1 MISRKKFG
9 EYAADGGRHPNII
22 NMVISLFLLLAQLD
36 PLTATSVRRSLH
48 TYHPNLDS
56 EPYGIIPP
64 IYPYDPHPLSTPESV
79 VLSPRPILCNN
90 QTEYECVCMKPYSSP
105 HSPDKIAPSAPDCSV
120 FIKTDDLPVVDMRM
134 RQVNTEAKLYTGDSY
149 EEYFKRRIST
159 IVSHYCQHNTN
170 ECPGVSL
177 RMSHEML
184 QNLSDREADELDIDK
199 SVVYAERDESEP
211 LFTKENVVILRMDH
225 LRGNLTRLLFVLTK
239 NDRNNGIINEDT
251 IIDPVKIKYIIAS
264 QVGPLSRVLGGIK
277 IDSVRQAKLK
287 RNSGAF
293 GSLSFSTPEQ
303 RRDNRKSNTKLIMI
317 VCCVAAFFM
326 ITYCIAIY
334 QCIRWILRKRK
345 AKKEAKLAEQSLVA
359 VDAKNYGTCEIKQRK
374 PSRNGHMV
382 HSEERTPLTY
392 EQIDE
397 IPDDNSQSLS
407 QRQMRNWFKCDASQL
422 PREPTYPTSLV
433 DSYQNQPAVA
443 TTTPKPTD
451 DFKIKEESPI
461 LTKRKEE
468 KEPSKPVSPML
479 SSQATTSSE
488 AIFPPSKDFSDY
500 VDDQYHKSRASSNSP
515 TEDLPKSPN
524 EDPWEEMAGKYVP
537 PVVLLQS
544 DTPDLPLTMQ
554 NHLEKH
560 NPDEDSVAKGL
571 RSGDSPVFARPR
583 SRRGSR
589 IDEVEGQLDL
599 PELKPLRTDDPLAE
613 PLDAPVPID
622 SIKGSVD
629 EEDRWSSSEEGEV
642 DVYYKMSDDEDV
654 TREELDWKKA
664 MAKAELEKE
673 AESQGRTLPGSDDHV
688 DSVNK
693 RTETPPSSPI
703 QIHIQNHLNH
713 NNDSDSEEE
722 DVPIPEEAK
731 DADIAEKDD
740 DFVYERLREELS
752 PQPPIVVDLD
762 TTDLDLV
769 PIKSLPPPP
778 PGMFPDSPPESGS
791 GSNQMNHQ
799 RSQEMSEEDDE
810 DDLR

>member
-1 MISRKKFG
+1 MLSRSRLR
-9 EYAADGGRHPNII
+9 EYADGGRHTKSIK
-22 NMVISLFLLLAQLD
+22 MMISLFMLLAQLD
-36 PLTATSVRRSLH
+36 PTIATSVRRSLNP
-48 TYHPNLDS
+48 YHPNLDS

-64 IYPYDPHPLSTPESV
+64 TYPYEPHPLSTPESM
-79 VLSPRPILCNN
+79 VLSPRHIFCNN

-105 HSPDKIAPSAPDCSV
+105 NSPVLAHPSAPDCSV

-134 RQVNTEAKLYTGDSY
+134 RHVNTEAKLYTGDSY
-149 EEYFKRRIST
+149 EDYFKRRIST
-159 IVSHYCQHNTN
+159 IVSHFCQHNTN

-177 RMSHEML
+177 RMSHE
-184 QNLSDREADELDIDK
+184 
-199 SVVYAERDESEP
+199 
-211 LFTKENVVILRMDH
+211 NVVILRMDH
-225 LRGNLTRLLFVLTK
+225 LRGNLTRILFILTK
-239 NDRNNGIINEDT
+239 NDRNNGVINEDT
-251 IIDPVKIKYIIAS
+251 IIDPVMIKYILAS
-264 QVGPLSRVLGGIK
+264 QSQLSRVLGGIK
-277 IDSVRQAKLK
+277 IDSVRQSKLK

-293 GSLSFSTPEQ
+293 GSSSYSTPEQ
-303 RRDNRKSNTKLIMI
+303 RRDNQKSNRKLILI
-317 VCCVAAFFM
+317 VACVAGFFL

-334 QCIRWILRKRK
+334 QCIRWMMRKRK
-345 AKKEAKLAEQSLVA
+345 AKKEAKLAEQSLVVA
-359 VDAKNYGTCEIKQRK
+359 EAKNYGTCDTKPRK
-374 PSRNGHMV
+374 PSRNGHMI
-382 HSEERTPLTY
+382 HSEERTPLTTY
-392 EQIDE
+392 EAIDE
-397 IPDDNSQSLS
+397 VPDDHSQSLS

-433 DSYQNQPAVA
+433 ESYQNPPGAP

-451 DFKIKEESPI
+451 EFAVKEESPI
-461 LTKRKEE
+461 LTKRTEE
-468 KEPSKPVSPML
+468 REPSKPVSPML

-500 VDDQYHKSRASSNSP
+500 VEDQYHKSRASSSSP
-515 TEDLPKSPN
+515 TENLPKSPN
-524 EDPWEEMAGKYVP
+524 EDPWDEIGGKYVP

-544 DTPDLPLTMQ
+544 DTPDLPLIMQ
-554 NHLEKH
+554 NHLEKLNH
-560 NPDEDSVAKGL
+560 ENDEVAVKGL
-571 RSGDSPVFARPR
+571 RSSESPVFARPR

-613 PLDAPVPID
+613 PLDAPVPIS

-673 AESQGRTLPGSDDHV
+673 AESQGRTLPGSENHV
-688 DSVNK
+688 DIIKK

-722 DVPIPEEAK
+722 DIPVPDEAK

-791 GSNQMNHQ
+791 GSNQLHHQ
-799 RSQEMSEEDDE
+799 RSQEMSEDE
-810 DDLR
+810 DDDDLR

>member
-1 MISRKKFG
+1 M
-9 EYAADGGRHPNII
+9 
-22 NMVISLFLLLAQLD
+22 LLAQLD
-36 PLTATSVRRSLH
+36 PVIAVSVRRSLNP
-48 TYHPNLDS
+48 YHPNLDS
-56 EPYGIIPP
+56 EPYGIVPP
-64 IYPYDPHPLSTPESV
+64 TYPYDPHPLSTPESIV
-79 VLSPRPILCNN
+79 QSPRPILCNN
-90 QTEYECVCMKPYSSP
+90 QTEYECVCMRPYTSP
-105 HSPDKIAPSAPDCSV
+105 HAPAQHTPNAPDCSV

-159 IVSHYCQHNTN
+159 IVSHYCQHNAN

-177 RMSHEML
+177 RMSHVS
-184 QNLSDREADELDIDK
+184 Q
-199 SVVYAERDESEP
+199 
-211 LFTKENVVILRMDH
+211 ENVVIVRMDH

-239 NDRNNGIINEDT
+239 NDRNNGVINEDT

-277 IDSVRQAKLK
+277 IDSVRTAKMK
-287 RNSGAF
+287 RNDGTF
-293 GSLSFSTPEQ
+293 GSISFSTPEQ
-303 RRDNRKSNTKLIMI
+303 RIDNGKGNTKLIKI
-317 VCCVAAFFM
+317 VGIVGSFFL
-326 ITYCIAIY
+326 ITYIIAIV
-334 QCIRWILRKRK
+334 QCVRWCVNKRK
-345 AKKEAKLAEQSLVA
+345 TSREAKLAEASLVA
-359 VDAKNYGTCEIKQRK
+359 ADAKNYGTCEIKQRK

-392 EQIDE
+392 AAIDE
-397 IPDDNSQSLS
+397 VPDDNSQSLS

-433 DSYQNQPAVA
+433 ESYQQQPGAP
-443 TTTPKPTD
+443 TTTPNPTND
-451 DFKIKEESPI
+451 LKEKEESPI

-468 KEPSKPVSPML
+468 KEPNKPVSPML

-500 VDDQYHKSRASSNSP
+500 VEDQYHKSRASSDSP
-515 TEDLPKSPN
+515 TEDIPKSPN
-524 EDPWEEMAGKYVP
+524 EDPWDEMNGKYVP

-554 NHLEKH
+554 NNLGKH
-560 NPDEDSVAKGL
+560 KYEEDEEEIPAKGL

-613 PLDAPVPID
+613 PLNAPVPIN

-673 AESQGRTLPGSDDHV
+673 AESQGRVLPGAEISSDLHK
-688 DSVNK
+688 K
-693 RTETPPSSPI
+693 RVETPPSSPI

-713 NNDSDSEEE
+713 NQDSDSEEE
-722 DVPIPEEAK
+722 DEPIPDGAK

-791 GSNQMNHQ
+791 GSNQLHHQ
-799 RSQEMSEEDDE
+799 RSQEMSEDDE

>member
-1 MISRKKFG
+1 MLSRIRFE
-9 EYAADGGRHPNII
+9 EYVDGGPRQPTILK
-22 NMVISLFLLLAQLD
+22 MMISLFMLLAQLD
-36 PLTATSVRRSLH
+36 PTIAVSVRRSLNP
-48 TYHPNLDS
+48 YHPNLDS

-64 IYPYDPHPLSTPESV
+64 TYPYDPHPLSIPESV
-79 VLSPRPILCNN
+79 VHSPRPIICNN
-90 QTEYECVCMKPYSSP
+90 ETEYECICMRPFSSE
-105 HSPDKIAPSAPDCSV
+105 HAPNKFTPTSPDCSV

-149 EEYFKRRIST
+149 EAYFKRRIST

-177 RMSHEML
+177 RMSHVS
-184 QNLSDREADELDIDK
+184 QD
-199 SVVYAERDESEP
+199 
-211 LFTKENVVILRMDH
+211 NVVILRMDH
-225 LRGNLTRLLFVLTK
+225 IRGNLTRLLFILTK
-239 NDRNNGIINEDT
+239 NDRNNGVINEET
-251 IIDPVKIKYIIAS
+251 IIDPIKIKYIIAS

-277 IDSVRQAKLK
+277 IDSVRTAKLK

-293 GSLSFSTPEQ
+293 GSMSYSTPEQ
-303 RRDNRKSNTKLIMI
+303 RRENQKDNTKLIII
-317 VCCVAAFFM
+317 VVIIGLFFLG
-326 ITYCIAIY
+326 TYCIGLY
-334 QCIRWILRKRK
+334 QCIRWYKKKRR
-345 AKKEAKLAEQSLVA
+345 ATKEAKLAEQSLVA
-359 VDAKNYGTCEIKQRK
+359 ADTKNYGTCEIKQRK

-382 HSEERTPLTY
+382 HAEERIPLTY

-397 IPDDNSQSLS
+397 FPDDKSQSLP

-433 DSYQNQPAVA
+433 ESQQNQNQPGAS
-443 TTTPKPTD
+443 TKTPNPTD
-451 DFKIKEESPI
+451 DFKMKEESPI

-468 KEPSKPVSPML
+468 YEMNKPASPML

-488 AIFPPSKDFSDY
+488 AAFPPSKDFSDY
-500 VDDQYHKSRASSNSP
+500 VEGQYHKSRASSNSP
-515 TEDLPKSPN
+515 TDELSKSPQ
-524 EDPWEEMAGKYVP
+524 EDPWDEMNGKYVP
-537 PVVLLQS
+537 PMVLLQS
-544 DTPDLPLTMQ
+544 DTPDLPFTIQ
-554 NHLEKH
+554 NHLGKQKYEG
-560 NPDEDSVAKGL
+560 DEEEDVALKGL
-571 RSGDSPVFARPR
+571 RSGESPAFARPR

-589 IDEVEGQLDL
+589 IDEIEGQLDI

-613 PLDAPVPID
+613 PLDAPVPIN

-673 AESQGRTLPGSDDHV
+673 AESQGRTLPGGSESAV
-688 DSVNK
+688 DISK
-693 RTETPPSSPI
+693 KKTETPPSSPI

-713 NNDSDSEEE
+713 NNASDSEEE
-722 DVPIPEEAK
+722 DEPIPEEAK
-731 DADIAEKDD
+731 DAEIAEKDD

-762 TTDLDLV
+762 TDLDLV
-769 PIKSLPPPP
+769 PMKSLPPPP

-791 GSNQMNHQ
+791 SSHQMHHQ
-799 RSQEMSEEDDE
+799 RSQDMSEEEDE

>member
-1 MISRKKFG
+1 MTSRKKFG
-9 EYAADGGRHPNII
+9 GYAGDDRHFKIK
-22 NMVISLFLLLAQLD
+22 MMISLFMLLAQLD
-36 PLTATSVRRSLH
+36 PVIAVSVRRSLNP
-48 TYHPNLDS
+48 YHPNLDS
-56 EPYGIIPP
+56 EPYGIVPP
-64 IYPYDPHPLSTPESV
+64 VYPYDPHPLSTPESIV
-79 VLSPRPILCNN
+79 QSPRPILCNN
-90 QTEYECVCMKPYSSP
+90 QTEYECVCMRPYTSP
-105 HSPDKIAPSAPDCSV
+105 QAPVQHTPSAPDCSV

-134 RQVNTEAKLYTGDSY
+134 RQVNTEAKLYTGESY

-159 IVSHYCQHNTN
+159 IVSQYCEHNAN

-177 RMSHEML
+177 RMSHVS
-184 QNLSDREADELDIDK
+184 QD
-199 SVVYAERDESEP
+199 
-211 LFTKENVVILRMDH
+211 NVVIVRMDH
-225 LRGNLTRLLFVLTK
+225 FRGNSTRLLFVLTK
-239 NDRNNGIINEDT
+239 NDRNNGVINEDT
-251 IIDPVKIKYIIAS
+251 IIDPVKIKYIIGS
-264 QVGPLSRVLGGIK
+264 QKVPLSRVLGGIK
-277 IDSVRQAKLK
+277 IDSIRTAKMK
-287 RNSGAF
+287 RNSG
-293 GSLSFSTPEQ
+293 SMSYSTPEQ
-303 RRDNRKSNTKLIMI
+303 RKDNMKGNGNLIKI
-317 VCCVAAFFM
+317 VAGVGIFFG
-326 ITYCIAIY
+326 ITYCIGIY
-334 QCIRWILRKRK
+334 QCILWISRKRK
-345 AKKEAKLAEQSLVA
+345 SAREAKLAEESLVA
-359 VDAKNYGTCEIKQRK
+359 ADAKNYGTCELKQRK

-392 EQIDE
+392 EAIDE
-397 IPDDNSQSLS
+397 IPDDNSQSLP

-433 DSYQNQPAVA
+433 ESYQQQSGAA
-443 TTTPKPTD
+443 TTTPNPTSD
-451 DFKIKEESPI
+451 LKSKEESPI

-468 KEPSKPVSPML
+468 KEPNKPVSPML

-500 VDDQYHKSRASSNSP
+500 VEDQYHKSRASSDSP
-515 TEDLPKSPN
+515 TEDIPKSPN
-524 EDPWEEMAGKYVP
+524 DDPWDEMNGKYVP

-554 NHLEKH
+554 NHLGKH
-560 NPDEDSVAKGL
+560 KYEADEEEITAKGL

-589 IDEVEGQLDL
+589 IDEVEGQLDI

-613 PLDAPVPID
+613 PLNAPVPID

-673 AESQGRTLPGSDDHV
+673 AESQGRVLPGAEINSDLQK
-688 DSVNK
+688 K

-713 NNDSDSEEE
+713 NHDSDSEEE
-722 DVPIPEEAK
+722 DEPIPDEAK

-791 GSNQMNHQ
+791 GSNQMHHQ
-799 RSQEMSEEDDE
+799 RSQEMSEDDE

>member
-1 MISRKKFG
+1 MCSRSRGYAGRSFFG
-9 EYAADGGRHPNII
+9 
-22 NMVISLFLLLAQLD
+22 MMISLFVLLAQLD
-36 PLTATSVRRSLH
+36 PALATSVRRSLTPH
-48 TYHPNLDS
+48 NNNA
-56 EPYGIIPP
+56 EPYGIVPP
-64 IYPYDPHPLSTPESV
+64 AYPYDPHPLSAPEAV
-79 VLSPRPILCNN
+79 VHSPRPILCNN
-90 QTEYECVCMKPYSSP
+90 HTEYECVCMRAYTSP
-105 HSPDKIAPSAPDCSV
+105 HSSSSSTHSAPAAPDCSV

-177 RMSHEML
+177 RMSHVS
-184 QNLSDREADELDIDK
+184 QD
-199 SVVYAERDESEP
+199 
-211 LFTKENVVILRMDH
+211 NVIILRMDH

-239 NDRNNGIINEDT
+239 NDRNSGVVNEDE

-277 IDSVRQAKLK
+277 IDSVRAAKLK
-287 RNSGAF
+287 RNYDVAAAN
-293 GSLSFSTPEQ
+293 SLSYSTPEQ
-303 RRDNRKSNTKLIMI
+303 RVDNAKDNSKLVKILAVVI
-317 VCCVAAFFM
+317 LFFGTTYIIGLIQCV
-326 ITYCIAIY
+326 
-334 QCIRWILRKRK
+334 RWCHRRRK
-345 AKKEAKLAEQSLVA
+345 ARKEAKLAETSHVA
-359 VDAKNYGTCEIKQRK
+359 TDAKNYGTCDGQARK

-382 HSEERTPLTY
+382 HSEERTPLTMY

-397 IPDDNSQSLS
+397 NTHDDQSQSLS
-407 QRQMRNWFKCDASQL
+407 QRQMRNWFKCDSSQL
-422 PREPTYPTSLV
+422 PREPTYPTNLV
-433 DSYQNQPAVA
+433 DSYQMTLGAPI
-443 TTTPKPTD
+443 TTPNPTD
-451 DFKIKEESPI
+451 DLKAKEESPI
-461 LTKRKEE
+461 LTKRTDGKETN
-468 KEPSKPVSPML
+468 KAVSPVF

-500 VDDQYHKSRASSNSP
+500 VEDQFHKSRASSSSP
-515 TEDLPKSPN
+515 TDIPKSPLD
-524 EDPWEEMAGKYVP
+524 DPWDEMAGNKNVP

-544 DTPDLPLTMQ
+544 DTPDLPLAMQ
-554 NHLEKH
+554 NHLGKQRYEE
-560 NPDEDSVAKGL
+560 DEEVEGVKGL
-571 RSGDSPVFARPR
+571 RSNSPVFARPR

-589 IDEVEGQLDL
+589 IDEPEGQLDIL
-599 PELKPLRTDDPLAE
+599 ELKPLHTDDPLAE
-613 PLDAPVPID
+613 PLDVPVPID

-673 AESQGRTLPGSDDHV
+673 AKNQGQTLPGAAGV
-688 DSVNK
+688 IEPLQK
-693 RTETPPSSPI
+693 KKTETPPSSPI

-713 NNDSDSEEE
+713 NNDSDSEEDREHE
-722 DVPIPEEAK
+722 DVPDNGK
-731 DADIAEKDD
+731 DAEIAEKDD

-791 GSNQMNHQ
+791 DNLHHQ

>member
-1 MISRKKFG
+1 MLSRNRFG
-9 EYAADGGRHPNII
+9 EYAVRDRHTKIVKMII
-22 NMVISLFLLLAQLD
+22 SFFMLLARLD
-36 PLTATSVRRSLH
+36 PTIAISVRRSLN
-48 TYHPNLDS
+48 TYHPNLDA

-64 IYPYDPHPLSTPESV
+64 TYPYDPHPLSTPESIV
-79 VLSPRPILCNN
+79 QSPRPIHCNN

-105 HSPDKIAPSAPDCSV
+105 HSPAQTIFAAPDCSV

-159 IVSHYCQHNTN
+159 IVSHYCQHNAN

-184 QNLSDREADELDIDK
+184 QILSDQEADELDLDK

-211 LFTKENVVILRMDH
+211 LFTKDNVVILRMDH
-225 LRGNLTRLLFVLTK
+225 LRGNLTRLLFILTK

-277 IDSVRQAKLK
+277 IDSVRTAKLK
-287 RNSGAF
+287 RNPAL
-293 GSLSFSTPEQ
+293 GSISYSTPEQ
-303 RRDNRKSNTKLIMI
+303 RRENVKGNTKLILI
-317 VCCVAAFFM
+317 VSGIVSFFG

-334 QCIRWILRKRK
+334 QCIKWYLNKSK
-345 AKKEAKLAEQSLVA
+345 AAKEATQAEQSLVA
-359 VDAKNYGTCEIKQRK
+359 ADTKNYGTCEIKHRK

-397 IPDDNSQSLS
+397 VPDDNSQSLS

-422 PREPTYPTSLV
+422 PREPTCPTSLV
-433 DSYQNQPAVA
+433 ESYQQTPAA
-443 TTTPKPTD
+443 SNTTPNPTN
-451 DFKIKEESPI
+451 DFKVKEESPI
-461 LTKRKEE
+461 LTKSKDE
-468 KEPSKPVSPML
+468 KESRKPVSPML

-488 AIFPPSKDFSDY
+488 AVFPPSKDFSDY
-500 VDDQYHKSRASSNSP
+500 VEDQYHKSRASSNSP
-515 TEDLPKSPN
+515 TEELQKSLN
-524 EDPWEEMAGKYVP
+524 EDPWDDLNGKYVP

-544 DTPDLPLTMQ
+544 DTPDLPLTIQ
-554 NHLEKH
+554 NHLGKQKSD
-560 NPDEDSVAKGL
+560 NDDVAVKGL
-571 RSGDSPVFARPR
+571 RSSESPSFARPR

-589 IDEVEGQLDL
+589 IDEMEGQLDL
-599 PELKPLRTDDPLAE
+599 AELKPLQTDDPLAE
-613 PLDAPVPID
+613 PIDAPVPIN

-673 AESQGRTLPGSDDHV
+673 AESQGRTLPGSENV
-688 DSVNK
+688 EINKK

-722 DVPIPEEAK
+722 DEPIPEEAK
-731 DADIAEKDD
+731 DAEIAEKDD

-791 GSNQMNHQ
+791 GSNQLHHQ
-799 RSQEMSEEDDE
+799 RSQEMSEDE